1 MNIELL
7 ASEPDFEPRMR
18 RRLRIRNHLFRIS
31 YWGKAKRTA
40 EVFGDIVVASLRK
53 GAAAARQ
60 IVVPATVVQVLM
72 ILLALSYFYFPP
84 SHAFFKEIIAVRVDL
99 GLWFSFLS
107 LGMIAVLA
115 EYLQPRSSGG
125 KSMPF
130 AFAASYAFLVMG
142 CLGIVT
148 DFFYV
153 FQNFIWKGLS
163 PTDEIVAKVLTD
175 QFIYTVLFAN
185 PYQTFL
191 YVFKDCGFAPHGF
204 VERVTPFK
212 TFYVKEVLA
221 VLITNWAF
229 WIPTTAI
236 LYSLPLD
243 LQFIISRL
251 AITIWVLLLTTIT
264 KRN

>member
-1 MNIELL
+1 MNIQLL
-7 ASEPDFEPRMR
+7 ASEPDFEPRLR
-18 RRLRIRNHLFRIS
+18 RRLRSRNHLFRLS

-40 EVFGDIVVASLRK
+40 AIFGDIVLASLRK

-60 IVVPATVVQVLM
+60 IVVPAAVVQVLM

-84 SHAFFKEIIAVRVDL
+84 SHALFKAIIGVRVHL
-99 GLWFSFLS
+99 GLWFSFLTM
-107 LGMIAVLA
+107 GTIAVLA
-115 EYLQPRSSGG
+115 ESLKPRSSTG
-125 KSMPF
+125 KSIPF
-130 AFAASYAFLVMG
+130 PFSAAYSFLVMG
-142 CLGIVT
+142 CLGIST

-153 FQNFIWKGLS
+153 FQNFMWKGLP
-163 PTDEIVAKVLTD
+163 PTGEVVAKVMTD
-175 QFIYTVLFAN
+175 QFVYTVLFAN

-191 YVFKDCGFAPHGF
+191 YVFKDCSFAPRNF
-204 VERVTPFK
+204 IDRVTPFK

-236 LYSLPLD
+236 IYSLPLD

-251 AITIWVLLLTTIT
+251 AITIWILLLTTIT